1 MINPLKLRTIKA
13 TFSFTIQLNYITKQS
28 ESSIKSATM
37 TVMHDKQI
45 IQKSHMCQPFG
56 KTAILLKTYHLGNNP
71 AGTRRCSNVS
81 FWLYFGRDVG

>member
-1 MINPLKLRTIKA
+1 
-13 TFSFTIQLNYITKQS
+13 
-28 ESSIKSATM
+28 M

-56 KTAILLKTYHLGNNP
+56 KTAILLKTYHLGNNL